1 MSSPAGG
8 QRQPGRRTRSLSP
21 AAIRRRRV
29 TALALLGLAAVALTV
44 ALWPASGQRREAS
57 LTVTLKVPGR
67 RGLVLQPADAR
78 RIAAEQMTLP
88 VPGRRSVERGSATI
102 TYKLDRELAR
112 RQLGR
117 AARGGGEVTVSER
130 PVQVLI
136 EAPVVR
142 QVYPNNCETA
152 ALQML
157 LATRGIEQ
165 DQRELQGE
173 LRRDGPLDPRSA
185 EDGTRI
191 WGNPRVGFVG
201 RPEGGGVAGGFGAY
215 PRPVLALAERWVD
228 AVNLTG
234 RRPQAIYRRL
244 LAGHAVLAW
253 IGLSDGPY
261 ESWRGPRGEVVTV
274 NWGEHTVLLRG
285 LAGDRLLVND
295 PLSGEKQ
302 LWSKTEF
309 EERWALMGDRAIS
322 A

>member
-1 MSSPAGG
+1 MSSPTGG
-8 QRQPGRRTRSLSP
+8 KRQPDRRAAPPSR
-21 AAIRRRRV
+21 AAIRRRRL
-29 TALALLGLAAVALTV
+29 TALLVVVLAAAVLTV
-44 ALWPASGQRREAS
+44 ALWPAGEQRREAS
-57 LTVTLKVPGR
+57 RTVTLKVPGR
-67 RGLVLQPADAR
+67 KGLVLQRADAR

-88 VPGRRSVERGSATI
+88 VPGRRSVQRGSATI

-112 RQLGR
+112 RQLSR
-117 AARGGGEVTVSER
+117 AARAGGEVTVKER
-130 PVQVLI
+130 PVGVLI
-136 EAPVVR
+136 EAPVIE

-157 LATRGIEQ
+157 LATRGIER
-165 DQRELQGE
+165 DQRRLQDE
-173 LRRDGPLDPRSA
+173 LRRDGPLDPKSA

-191 WGNPRVGFVG
+191 WGNPRFGFVG

-215 PRPVLALAERWVD
+215 PRPVLALADRWVD

-302 LWSKTEF
+302 LWSKAEF
-309 EERWALMGDRAIS
+309 EERWAMMGERAIS

>member
-1 MSSPAGG
+1 MSGPAGR
-8 QRQPGRRTRSLSP
+8 QRQPARRTRPPSR
-21 AAIRRRRV
+21 AAVRRRR
-29 TALALLGLAAVALTV
+29 LGALLLFGLAAAALTV
-44 ALWPASGQRREAS
+44 ALWPAGEQRQEAS
-57 LTVTLKVPGR
+57 RTVTLQVPGR
-67 RGLVLQPADAR
+67 KALVLEPSEAR
-78 RIAAEQMTLP
+78 RIAAEQMALP
-88 VPGRRSVERGSATI
+88 VPGRRGVERGSASI

-117 AARGGGEVTVSER
+117 AARGGGKVSVRER

-136 EAPVVR
+136 KAPVVR

-157 LATRGIEQ
+157 LATRGIER
-165 DQRELQGE
+165 DQRELQDE
-173 LRRDGPLDPRSA
+173 LRRDGPLDPKSA

-191 WGNPRVGFVG
+191 WGNPRFGFVG
-201 RPEGGGVAGGFGAY
+201 RPEGGRVAGGFGVY
-215 PRPVLALAERWVD
+215 PRPLLALAGRWVD

-234 RRPQAIYRRL
+234 RQPQAIYRRL
-244 LAGHAVLAW
+244 LSGHAVLAW
-253 IGLSDGPY
+253 IGLADGPY

-302 LWSKTEF
+302 LWSKAEF